1 MQFYTVRTGAAQA
14 LSSCLNGPVKM
25 AAQTSHMES
34 VALSRV
40 SYAPAKMLQKAMELL
55 VASGHGDAVVAA
67 LNEAQQTLDRDD
79 LVRYFQG
86 EDDASEDDASEE
98 FFDRAAVGEQLL
110 RKAPRK
116 LGSRR

>member
-1 MQFYTVRTGAAQA
+1 
-14 LSSCLNGPVKM
+14 M

-40 SYAPAKMLQKAMELL
+40 SYAPAKTLQKAMELL

-98 FFDRAAVGEQLL
+98 FDRAAVGEQLL
-110 RKAPRK
+110 RKAPADLVGEIHLPEMFITFLSFLR
-116 LGSRR
+116 LC